1 MKSYK
6 SRKLPYIEAE
16 KNIFIRESPK
26 KILLNSEKIKDTT
39 ATASRIPSC
48 ISTSQEYQIENNKFT
63 KSKSSKKQNQSKN
76 DFIIFKSYLNP
87 NKNSVIPKKQKD
99 NKNNVKKTLSVD
111 KIGKNHISIINSN
124 KNNTKSFIENNLN
137 KKENVKNEINEIIQN
152 FVDNNLQN
160 NKNCNF
166 FRLFKMKR
174 KNQNNNNKEDIFP
187 PLYGNYPPLETE
199 QNIFDRKNGNKYLN
213 LLTKQNE
220 DKKNTIHY
228 RDTLINSVN
237 KNKENKIFIKI
248 DEHFNKLNNDK
259 SPKIIKKNYQGV
271 IKNIKSN
278 NINNHINN
286 NNINNLIN
294 ISSNDKNIKT
304 ISKDENNSNINF
316 KSLITEK
323 NIEHKVN
330 KIKDINLINNLINN
344 NNRTPSCEEKI
355 KNLYHKKN
363 KNRLKIKIVTP
374 ISKNIYANK
383 DEFNFEKNKE
393 KICPNRN
400 RNRNNTPNIII
411 NNNITNFYQIK
422 NNNKRNKL
430 HFELDIN
437 KIKNKKI
444 ETIDDNNIADSFR
457 EELNILISDVNN
469 SEKDKNN
476 NKIENATEIKNKKN
490 DYSIEE
496 CTDEIKININDEF
509 IEKIIPK
516 EEKERINLIKKFNR
530 PETPSKQ

>member
-39 ATASRIPSC
+39 TTASLIPSC
-48 ISTSQEYQIENNKFT
+48 ISTSQEYQIENNKFP
-63 KSKSSKKQNQSKN
+63 KSKSSKKQNQPKN

-87 NKNSVIPKKQKD
+87 IKNSVLPKKQKD
-99 NKNNVKKTLSVD
+99 NKNNLKKTLSVD
-111 KIGKNHISIINSN
+111 KIGKNHISIINNN

-137 KKENVKNEINEIIQN
+137 KKENVKNEMNEIIQN

-174 KNQNNNNKEDIFP
+174 KNQNNNNISKEEIFP
-187 PLYGNYPPLETE
+187 PLYVNYPPLETE
-199 QNIFDRKNGNKYLN
+199 QNILDRKNGNKYLN
-213 LLTKQNE
+213 LFTNQNE
-220 DKKNTIHY
+220 DKKNTIHF

-259 SPKIIKKNYQGV
+259 SPKIIKKNYQCV

-278 NINNHINN
+278 NINNNINN
-286 NNINNLIN
+286 GNINNLIN
-294 ISSNDKNIKT
+294 ISSNKNIKN
-304 ISKDENNSNINF
+304 ISKDENYSNINF
-316 KSLITEK
+316 KSLTNEK
-323 NIEHKVN
+323 NIENKDN
-330 KIKDINLINNLINN
+330 KIKEINLIKNLGDN
-344 NNRTPSCEEKI
+344 NNRTPSCEEKT

-363 KNRLKIKIVTP
+363 KNRLKIKIITP
-374 ISKNIYANK
+374 ISNNIFANK
-383 DEFNFEKNKE
+383 DEFNLDKNKE
-393 KICPNRN
+393 KTNINRY
-400 RNRNNTPNIII
+400 RNNTPNIII
-411 NNNITNFYQIK
+411 NNNIINSCQIK
-422 NNNKRNKL
+422 NNNKKNKL
-430 HFELDIN
+430 HFELDIK

-469 SEKDKNN
+469 SEKEKND
-476 NKIENATEIKNKKN
+476 NKNVNETDTKDKKN
-490 DYSIEE
+490 DFSIEE
-496 CTDEIKININDEF
+496 CVDEIKININDEF
-509 IEKIIPK
+509 IEKKIPK

-530 PETPSKQ
+530 PETPSKK

>member
-16 KNIFIRESPK
+16 KNIFIRESPN
-26 KILLNSEKIKDTT
+26 KILSNSEKIKDTT
-39 ATASRIPSC
+39 FNVSRVPSC
-48 ISTSQEYQIENNKFT
+48 ISNSQENHIESIKFQ
-63 KSKSSKKQNQSKN
+63 KSKSSKKQNQLKN
-76 DFIIFKSYLNP
+76 DFIIFKNYLNP
-87 NKNSVIPKKQKD
+87 NKNSVVSKKQKD
-99 NKNNVKKTLSVD
+99 SKSNVKKTLSVD
-111 KIGKNHISIINSN
+111 KIGKNHINIESNN
-124 KNNTKSFIENNLN
+124 KNNKKSFIENNLN
-137 KKENVKNEINEIIQN
+137 KNENVKNEINEIIQN
-152 FVDNNLQN
+152 FADNNLRK
-160 NKNCNF
+160 NKNCDF

-174 KNQNNNNKEDIFP
+174 KNQNNNNKEEIFP

-199 QNIFDRKNGNKYLN
+199 QNIFERKNGNKYLN

-220 DKKNTIHY
+220 DKNTLHY

-259 SPKIIKKNYQGV
+259 SPKIIKKSYQDV

-278 NINNHINN
+278 NINN

-294 ISSNDKNIKT
+294 ISNNGKNIKN
-304 ISKDENNSNINF
+304 ISKDENNININF
-316 KSLITEK
+316 KSLNNEK
-323 NIEHKVN
+323 IIEYKDN
-330 KIKDINLINNLINN
+330 KIKDINLINNLKDNSN
-344 NNRTPSCEEKI
+344 NNRSPSCEEKM

-383 DEFNFEKNKE
+383 EEFNFEKNKE
-393 KICPNRN
+393 KENANRY
-400 RNRNNTPNIII
+400 RNNTPNIII
-411 NNNITNFYQIK
+411 NNNIANSCQIK
-422 NNNKRNKL
+422 NSNKKNKI
-430 HFELDIN
+430 HFELDLN

-444 ETIDDNNIADSFR
+444 DTIDDNNIADSFR

-469 SEKDKNN
+469 SKKEKNN
-476 NKIENATEIKNKKN
+476 NKKENETKIENKKN
-490 DYSIEE
+490 EYSIEE
-496 CTDEIKININDEF
+496 EYADEIKINIDDEF
-509 IEKIIPK
+509 IEKKIPK

-530 PETPSKQ
+530 PETPSKK

>member
-6 SRKLPYIEAE
+6 SKKLPYIEAE

-26 KILLNSEKIKDTT
+26 KILLNSEKIKDSTT
-39 ATASRIPSC
+39 TASRIPSC
-48 ISTSQEYQIENNKFT
+48 ISTSQEYQIENNKFQ
-63 KSKSSKKQNQSKN
+63 KSKPSKKQNQPKN

-99 NKNNVKKTLSVD
+99 CKNNVKKTLSVD
-111 KIGKNHISIINSN
+111 KIGKNHINISNNN
-124 KNNTKSFIENNLN
+124 KNITKSFIENNLN
-137 KKENVKNEINEIIQN
+137 KKENVKNEMNEIIQK

-174 KNQNNNNKEDIFP
+174 KNQNNNNNKEEVFP
-187 PLYGNYPPLETE
+187 PLYGNYPPVETE

-220 DKKNTIHY
+220 DKNTIHY

-271 IKNIKSN
+271 IKNIKSTNLNN
-278 NINNHINN
+278 NIN

-294 ISSNDKNIKT
+294 ISSNGKNIKN
-304 ISKDENNSNINF
+304 ISKDENYLNINF
-316 KSLITEK
+316 KSLTNEK
-323 NIEHKVN
+323 NNEHKDN
-330 KIKDINLINNLINN
+330 KVKEINLINNLKNN
-344 NNRTPSCEEKI
+344 NNRTPNSEEKI

-393 KICPNRN
+393 KTNGNRY
-400 RNRNNTPNIII
+400 RNNTPNIII
-411 NNNITNFYQIK
+411 NNNILNSYRIK
-422 NNNKRNKL
+422 NNNNNKNKI

-444 ETIDDNNIADSFR
+444 EPIDDNNIADSFR

-476 NKIENATEIKNKKN
+476 NNNENENEKNIKNE
-490 DYSIEE
+490 YSIEE
-496 CTDEIKININDEF
+496 ECVDEIKININDEF
-509 IEKIIPK
+509 IEKKIPK
-516 EEKERINLIKKFNR
+516 EEKERINLIKRFNR
-530 PETPSKQ
+530 PETPSTK

>member
-6 SRKLPYIEAE
+6 SKKLPYIEAE

-26 KILLNSEKIKDTT
+26 KILLNSEKIKDVTT
-39 ATASRIPSC
+39 TASRIPSC
-48 ISTSQEYQIENNKFT
+48 ISTSQEYQIENSHFP
-63 KSKSSKKQNQSKN
+63 KSKSSKKQNQPKN
-76 DFIIFKSYLNP
+76 DFIIFKNYLNP
-87 NKNSVIPKKQKD
+87 DKNSVLPKSQK
-99 NKNNVKKTLSVD
+99 NSKNNVKKTLSVD
-111 KIGKNHISIINSN
+111 KIGKNQINIVNNN

-137 KKENVKNEINEIIQN
+137 KKENVKNEMNEIIQK

-174 KNQNNNNKEDIFP
+174 KNQNNNNNNKEDIFP
-187 PLYGNYPPLETE
+187 PLYVNYPPLETE
-199 QNIFDRKNGNKYLN
+199 QNIFEKKNGNKYLN

-220 DKKNTIHY
+220 DKNAIHY

-259 SPKIIKKNYQGV
+259 SPKIIKKNFQGV

-278 NINNHINN
+278 NINNNN

-294 ISSNDKNIKT
+294 ISSNGKNIKN
-304 ISKDENNSNINF
+304 ISKDENYLNINF
-316 KSLITEK
+316 KSLTNEK
-323 NIEHKVN
+323 NIEHKDN
-330 KIKDINLINNLINN
+330 KIKDINLINNLKNN

-383 DEFNFEKNKE
+383 DEFNFEKSKE
-393 KICPNRN
+393 KSNANRY
-400 RNRNNTPNIII
+400 RNNTPNVII
-411 NNNITNFYQIK
+411 NNNIANSCQIK
-422 NNNKRNKL
+422 NNSNRNKI

-444 ETIDDNNIADSFR
+444 ETIDDNNLADSFR

-476 NKIENATEIKNKKN
+476 NEIKNETEIDTQNKKN
-490 DYSIEE
+490 EYSLED
-496 CTDEIKININDEF
+496 CVDEIKININDEF
-509 IEKIIPK
+509 IEKKIPE

-530 PETPSKQ
+530 PETPSKK